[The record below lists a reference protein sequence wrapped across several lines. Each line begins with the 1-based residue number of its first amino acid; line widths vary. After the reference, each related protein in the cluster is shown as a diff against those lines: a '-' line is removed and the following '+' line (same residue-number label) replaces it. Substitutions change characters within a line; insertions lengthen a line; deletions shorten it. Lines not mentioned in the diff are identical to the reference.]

1 MSSGN
6 NLKQLK
12 SEAKEIANRAC
23 SLRQLPN
30 GAHGDVVELTEQLPS
45 LRLAHYS
52 SLEAIV
58 SMLQSLG
65 DGLRLSDSSKMN
77 DPEEGCATSD
87 GRKILGSLKEK
98 FGKNSWPWKRY
109 SSAHICCFVG
119 IRKRENQVIDAGDD
133 LLFWRLYG
141 NECRGVSLTVAEHK
155 SKELV
160 DSSVIQRVIYNN
172 DPPNQ
177 ADIPSILNL
186 LSDLDN
192 LRNRACEA
200 DCWSEIYKYVLPE
213 CDHLMGQRFLQKRSH
228 YEMECEYRAVAFVT
242 QDNVEGSENFKISS
256 HGRHVQYGLIRTYVQ
271 IPEFDRK
278 SIFTTGTQITIGSNV
293 PKSKNAIKFLKI
305 LLESISGAPSVIST
319 RVSEIGYR
327 PR

>member
-12 SEAKEIANRAC
+12 SEAKDIARRAR

-30 GAHGDVVELTEQLPS
+30 GIHSDVELTELPS
-45 LRLAHYS
+45 FRLAHYT

-58 SMLQSLG
+58 SMLQSSG

-77 DPEEGCATSD
+77 DPEEGRATSD
-87 GRKILGSLKEK
+87 GRAIWRYLKDE

-119 IRKRENQVIDAGDD
+119 ISKKEDQVIDAGDD

-141 NECRGVSLTVAEHK
+141 NECRGVSIAIAPHI
-155 SKELV
+155 SKKLV
-160 DSSVIQRVIYNN
+160 ESSAVQRVIYTNE
-172 DPPNQ
+172 PPMQ
-177 ADIPSILNL
+177 VDLPSISELLKNL
-186 LSDLDN
+186 DD
-192 LRNRACEA
+192 LRNRACSA
-200 DCWSEIYKYVLPE
+200 GYWSEIYEAVLPE
-213 CDHLMGQRFLQKRSH
+213 CDLLLGQRFLQKRSH

-242 QDNVEGSENFKISS
+242 QNDVEARENSRYS
-256 HGRHVQYGLIRTYVQ
+256 CSRGWHVQYGLFRTYIQ
-271 IPEFDRK
+271 IPALNYEF
-278 SIFTTGTQITIGSNV
+278 IFTTGSQITIGANV
-293 PKSKNAIKFLKI
+293 PKSKNAKKI
-305 LLESISGAPSVIST
+305 LDGLLELKGNAPSVIST
-319 RVSEIGYR
+319 RVSEIRYR